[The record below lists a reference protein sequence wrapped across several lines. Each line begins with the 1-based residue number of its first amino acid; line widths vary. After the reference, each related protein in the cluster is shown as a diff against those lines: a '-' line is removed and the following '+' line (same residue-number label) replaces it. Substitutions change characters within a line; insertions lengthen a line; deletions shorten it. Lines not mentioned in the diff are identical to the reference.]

1 MPRRSDRGRSWDEPD
16 FDDEADDGDLPD
28 EDEDEPTVPCPYCRR
43 EIHEEA
49 VRCPYCE
56 HYISDEDAPPRR
68 RPWWLV
74 IGVVVCLYAV
84 YRWIRSS

>member
-1 MPRRSDRGRSWDEPD
+1 
-16 FDDEADDGDLPD
+16 
-28 EDEDEPTVPCPYCRR
+28 
-43 EIHEEA
+43 